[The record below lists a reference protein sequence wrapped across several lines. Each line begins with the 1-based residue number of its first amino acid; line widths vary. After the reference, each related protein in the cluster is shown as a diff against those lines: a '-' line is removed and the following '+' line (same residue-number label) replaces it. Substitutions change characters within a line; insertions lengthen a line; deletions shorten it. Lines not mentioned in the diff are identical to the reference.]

1 MIVQASSM
9 KAKTLCDLFSVL
21 FYAMEGRYNGDSPRL
36 FYIRY
41 TTLCYAMLTMV
52 TVHASSMEAKKDS
65 TVLLSCSSDK
75 SIFVT

>member
-1 MIVQASSM
+1 
-9 KAKTLCDLFSVL
+9 
-21 FYAMEGRYNGDSPRL
+21 
-36 FYIRY
+36 
-41 TTLCYAMLTMV
+41 MLTMV